1 MRVLTLLMAGA
12 ALLLSVL
19 TYMRTE
25 EVADRVYSVQ
35 QAQDSDT
42 QYRNRVLSLGQQ
54 LERLIG
60 RQAEAPKPK
69 AAQQ

>member
-25 EVADRVYSVQ
+25 EVADRVYSIQ